1 MSERSNIVS
10 DYINRIAQQQ
20 SKVYHKFLR
29 DCFKKFGIT
38 KENANDF
45 VGRMEYDVE
54 YSYFDEPYSIVR
66 HRYFLD
72 GKYLFT
78 VEEKQEILKD
88 KINYSLRAIE
98 GEKGMKNELQI

>member
-1 MSERSNIVS
+1 MSGQSNIMS
-10 DYINRIAQQQ
+10 DHINQIVQQQ
-20 SKVYHKFLR
+20 NKAYYKLILECLER
-29 DCFKKFGIT
+29 FGIT

-54 YSYFDEPYSIVR
+54 YSYFDEPISVVR

-78 VEEKQEILKD
+78 IEEKQEIHKD
-88 KINYSLRAIE
+88 MIDYSLRAFEEKE
-98 GEKGMKNELQI
+98 GRNI

>member
-1 MSERSNIVS
+1 MSDQSNIMS
-10 DYINRIAQQQ
+10 DHINQIVQQQ
-20 SKVYHKFLR
+20 NKAYYKLILECLER
-29 DCFKKFGIT
+29 FGIT

-54 YSYFDEPYSIVR
+54 YSYFDEPISVVR

-78 VEEKQEILKD
+78 IEEKQEIHKD
-88 KINYSLRAIE
+88 MIDYSLCAFEEKE
-98 GEKGMKNELQI
+98 GRII